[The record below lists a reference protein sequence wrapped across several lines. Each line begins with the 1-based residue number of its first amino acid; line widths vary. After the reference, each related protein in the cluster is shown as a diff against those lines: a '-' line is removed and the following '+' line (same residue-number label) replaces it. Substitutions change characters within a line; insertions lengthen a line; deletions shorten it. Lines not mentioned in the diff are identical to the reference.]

1 MKQPTTGDLL
11 QEKQDKRDQFTWE
24 VDFDDFE
31 MPFKKNI
38 STRCKL
44 MADEDD
50 WLLFI
55 YMPLVLLIIL

>member
-24 VDFDDFE
+24 VDFNDFE

-55 YMPLVLLIIL
+55 